1 MCTYTI
7 LSAIRQS
14 FYSHV
19 IYECLSKEVF
29 KISEAFFVLCS
40 AISYVMGELKRIYIL
55 II

>member
-7 LSAIRQS
+7 LSAISQS
-14 FYSHV
+14 FYVV

-29 KISEAFFVLCS
+29 KISEAFLVLCS
-40 AISYVMGELKRIYIL
+40 AINYVMGELKRIYML